1 MRHAVTDIP
10 APSSAKTK
18 QNTGFSDGA
27 AEKRSSDGIS
37 QVPRMFPNSVSIPV
51 RIIRSRPRT
60 RFTLARIR
68 ISRSFSAATFR
79 DSWNGVSAPACS
91 EPPLDS
97 CIQSTPFFAHHVT
110 NDTAADALQ
119 SVLHEVGCS
128 RPALDDPDRRILDEV
143 RSGKAHYHGSV
154 TGLPGLPDSEDD
166 VGGWCEYP
174 TVIRDEHW
182 DTDRDGIPDDWE
194 RAHGLSPS
202 SAADA
207 SHLTASGDTELER
220 SLHHAAGD
228 Q

>member
-1 MRHAVTDIP
+1 MWHAVTDIP
-10 APSSAKTK
+10 ASSSVKTK

-27 AEKRSSDGIS
+27 AEKRSSNGIS

-68 ISRSFSAATFR
+68 ISRSFSAATLR
-79 DSWNGVSAPACS
+79 ANWSGVSAPACS

-97 CIQSTPFFAHHVT
+97 CIQSTHFFAHQVT

-128 RPALDDPDRRILDEV
+128 RPAPDDHDRTILDEV
-143 RSGKAHYHGSV
+143 RSGKVHYRGSV

-194 RAHGLSPS
+194 RAPGLP
-202 SAADA
+202 
-207 SHLTASGDTELER
+207 LPVRRTPVV
-220 SLHHAAGD
+220 
-228 Q
+228 